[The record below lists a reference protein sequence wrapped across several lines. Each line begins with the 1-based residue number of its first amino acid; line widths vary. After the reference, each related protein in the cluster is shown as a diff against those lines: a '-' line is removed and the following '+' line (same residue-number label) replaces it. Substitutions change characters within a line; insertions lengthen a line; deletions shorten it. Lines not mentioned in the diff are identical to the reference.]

1 MIPGLPNRQNF
12 GNLQQLQPDKLYTL
26 LRQLHRAKRAGLHTD
41 VRIGNPYLGL
51 LSWAAPKDL
60 PQQGQKRL
68 LITQPLH
75 TWSYKDFQ
83 GQIKS
88 KYGKG
93 TVKKLQ
99 QTPIVIIQNTPQ
111 KIKFTRANRRNAPV
125 YTMVKTKNDNWIVT
139 VKNHDDDPKVMAYN
153 KQHFKQISLQQ
164 AADMLDKGALA
175 APKLD
180 GAGAI
185 ALVRKSGIDVYGVN
199 KNKYGNPIR
208 YTQHIGGLTNLDI
221 PKELVGTMLRGQVVG
236 QQNGRVLEPNQL
248 SGLLNN
254 TLEHNIQNR
263 DRRNISLG
271 LVALA
276 LNQKGIDK
284 YDPAKVK
291 AIVDKLKVDKIVTI
305 PSIATKQQFTKQLA
319 QMQNKQHPLTRQ
331 GFVIYPKQGRPLKA
345 KLSSDADVIIRDI
358 FQAKTKQGQRA
369 GGFYYSLPN
378 SQKVIGRVG
387 SGIQHKVLK
396 HMLANPQLYKN
407 KIARIKVQDQYPS
420 GAYRAPRFISI
431 RPEGD

>member
-26 LRQLHRAKRAGLHTD
+26 LRQLHKAKRAGLHTD

-68 LITQPLH
+68 LIRQPLH
-75 TWSYKDFQ
+75 TWNYKDFQ

-99 QTPIVIIQNTPQ
+99 QTPIVVIQNTPQ
-111 KIKFTRANRRNAPV
+111 KIKFTRANRRNAPI
-125 YTMVKTKNDNWIVT
+125 YTMVRTKNGNWITT
-139 VKNHDDDPKVMAYN
+139 VKNHDEDPKVMTYN

-164 AADMLDKGALA
+164 AADMLDKGSMA

-185 ALVRKSGIDVYGVN
+185 ALVRKTGVDVYGVN
-199 KNKYGNPIR
+199 KNKKGKPIR
-208 YTQHIGGLTNLDI
+208 YTQHIGGLTNLNI
-221 PKELVGTMLRGQVVG
+221 PQHLVGTMIRGQVVG
-236 QQNGRVLEPNQL
+236 QKDGQVLEPNQL
-248 SGLLNN
+248 AGLLNN
-254 TLEHNIQNR
+254 TLQHNILNR
-263 DRRNISLG
+263 QRRNINLG

-284 YDPAKVK
+284 YDPQKVK
-291 AIVDKLKVDKIVTI
+291 KFVQQLGIKKITTV
-305 PSIATKQQFTKQLA
+305 PSITSKQQFNKQLQ
-319 QMQNKQHPLTRQ
+319 QMQNRQHPMTRQ
-331 GFVIYPKQGRPLKA
+331 GFVIYPKEGRPLKA
-345 KLSSDADVIIRDI
+345 KLSRDADVVIRDI
-358 FQAKTKQGQRA
+358 FKADTKQGQRA
-369 GGFYYSLPN
+369 GGFYYSLPG
-378 SQKVIGRVG
+378 QEKVIGRVG
-387 SGIQHKVLK
+387 SGIQHEVLK
-396 HMLANPQLYKN
+396 HMLANTQLYKN

-420 GAYRAPRFISI
+420 GAYRAPRFIAI